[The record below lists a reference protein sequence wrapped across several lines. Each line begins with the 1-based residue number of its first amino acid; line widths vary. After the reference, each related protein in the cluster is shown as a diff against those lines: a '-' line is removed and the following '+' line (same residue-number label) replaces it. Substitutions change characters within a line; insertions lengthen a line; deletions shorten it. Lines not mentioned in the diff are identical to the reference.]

1 MTSNDNSWKTRYYEL
16 ESTLEQMLLGFE
28 KVLSEIES
36 NKSVSQQQNLQ
47 IYKLDRIK
55 FNKLDAVCCIANGT
69 NIKYQFEF
77 FINNKLIHQV
87 PFQRSNTSVIPID
100 YKTVTR
106 CKVTAKSCATQE
118 AQIAEREIAL

>member
-1 MTSNDNSWKTRYYEL
+1 MTSNDTSWKTRYYEL
-16 ESTLEQMLLGFE
+16 ESTLEQVLLGFE

-55 FNKLDAVCCIANGT
+55 FNKLDAVCCIANGV

-77 FINNKLIHQV
+77 FIDNKLIHQV
-87 PFQRSNTSVIPID
+87 PFQRSNTSVIPTD
-100 YKTVTR
+100 KKTATR
-106 CKVTAKSCATQE
+106 CKVTAKSCASQE
-118 AQIAEREIAL
+118 SQIVEREIAL